1 MTIRDRK
8 AFWEAV
14 ASFSGSGNE
23 SINENS
29 QEENQGERTEMR
41 GISDTLY

>member
-41 GISDTLY
+41 GISGTLY